1 MTKSYKRI
9 LVPYDGSKY
18 SKKAIEVAIEMA
30 RKFDSDLYFLTVM
43 DKIVPPTLISSIDAG
58 DEQKLIKYL
67 KTTLSKIEL
76 VLRDEVLR
84 CKEHGVYADYE
95 IIKGQP
101 ANTIIKFTKK
111 RKIDL
116 IVIGSKGLS
125 GLQKLKA
132 LGSTSRKISELASC
146 PVLIIR

>member
-1 MTKSYKRI
+1 MMKSYKRI

-18 SKKAIEVAIEMA
+18 SKKAIEVAIEIA
-30 RKFDSDLYFLTVM
+30 QKFDSELYFLTVV
-43 DKIVPPTLISSIDAG
+43 DKIVSPPVINSIDAL
-58 DEQKLIKYL
+58 DAQKLMKYL

-76 VLRDEVLR
+76 TLRDEVLR
-84 CKEHGVYADYE
+84 CKEHGINADYE

-101 ANTIIKFTKK
+101 VDTIIKFTKK

-132 LGSTSRKISELASC
+132 LGSISRNISELAHC
-146 PVLIIR
+146 PVLIVR